1 MSEHDSGERSAA
13 SSPPRRYDA
22 WTRAVAIVLVLVGV
36 VLLLQRVVPTD
47 QAVRALEAWLAELGA
62 WAPVAFGLI
71 YVVATVLLLPGSAL
85 TLAGGAIFGLAVGT
99 VTVSVASTTSAAVC
113 ILISRYL
120 ARDAVA
126 ERIASR
132 PRFRA
137 IDQAIA
143 EGGWRIVAL
152 LRLSPAVPFNLQ
164 NYMYGLTAIRFWP
177 CVLTSWIAMLP
188 GTVLYVYLGVVGRRG
203 LEAAAGGSSASL
215 GQWALLVVGLLAT
228 IVVTA
233 YVTRLARRALA
244 QRASLDD
251 DKDEEEKTERPRR
264 RALVAGLTGSTL
276 GWVAAAAAILGVV
289 ALSFVYGPAMRQA
302 VANALGL

>member
-1 MSEHDSGERSAA
+1 MSEDPNEERSPAHR
-13 SSPPRRYDA
+13 PPARYDPWLRTTA
-22 WTRAVAIVLVLVGV
+22 IALAVVGV
-36 VLLLQRVVPTD
+36 VLLLQRVVPTE
-47 QAVRALEAWLAELGA
+47 QAVAALESWLGELGA
-62 WAPVAFGLI
+62 WAPVAFGLV

-99 VTVSVASTTSAAVC
+99 LTVSLASTTSAAIC
-113 ILISRYL
+113 LLLSRYL

-143 EGGWRIVAL
+143 DGGWRIVAL

-164 NYMYGLTAIRFWP
+164 NYMYGLTAIPFWP

-203 LEAAAGGSSASL
+203 LEAAAGGASASV
-215 GQWALLVVGLLAT
+215 GQWVLLVVGLLAT

-244 QRASLDD
+244 KHTSL
-251 DKDEEEKTERPRR
+251 EEATVGEARPEKKRQ
-264 RALVAGLTGSTL
+264 ALVAGLSGITL
-276 GWVAAAAAILGVV
+276 GWLAAAATILGVV
-289 ALSFVYGPAMRQA
+289 ALSFVYGPAMREA
-302 VANALGL
+302 IAGALGL